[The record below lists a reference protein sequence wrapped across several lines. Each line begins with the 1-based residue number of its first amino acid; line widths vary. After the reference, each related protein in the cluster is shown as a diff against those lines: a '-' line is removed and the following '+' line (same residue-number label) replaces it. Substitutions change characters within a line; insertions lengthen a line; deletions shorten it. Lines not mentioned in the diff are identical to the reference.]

1 MLQRSFED
9 MGAPLHTV
17 PFCVLDL
24 ETTGASAA
32 TEAITEIGAV
42 KYVGG
47 QEVGRFQTL
56 VNPGRSVPPMITIL
70 TGITQVMLIEAPKIE
85 EAFPTFLEFLGDSVI
100 VGHNVRFDMSFLNA
114 AAIELGYGRLVNQ
127 VTDTLGLARRLVR
140 NDVRNLKLGTL
151 AAHFGSPVTPNHRAL
166 ADAEATAHVFHSLLE
181 RVGSLGVT
189 ALEDLLTLPT
199 ARGSSEYGKIAL
211 ANDLPRRPGVYF
223 FRDRRGEVFYVGK
236 AKNLRTRVRSYFY
249 GDTRK
254 SVTNM
259 LKELVAVDFAA
270 CATELEALVIEL
282 RLIHDHKPRYNR
294 KSKPPKSSHWVK
306 LTNESFPRLAL
317 VRTLKEDGL
326 MYLGPFRS
334 RRSAET
340 VMHAIWD
347 ALPIRRCTGRPG
359 SRSAPCGFAQ
369 LGVSACP
376 CDGNETA
383 EAYGAVVADLLRGV
397 NESPALLLQP
407 LRTRMME
414 HAIAQRYEEAAW
426 MRDRYQAL
434 ARAME
439 HRLQWQAMRRAGS
452 IWAEHKNGDHSLISL
467 GRHVGSWRGD
477 TTPLPMHDERA
488 TLAVTEVPATVL
500 ESEEARLVWKWLSEP
515 AVTITATSEK
525 ALLAVAVPPL
535 AA

>member
-1 MLQRSFED
+1 MQQRSFDD
-9 MGAPLHTV
+9 MGAPLQTV

-24 ETTGASAA
+24 ETTGGSPA

-47 QEVGRFQTL
+47 VEVGRFQSL
-56 VNPGRSVPPMITIL
+56 VNPGRAVPPMITIL
-70 TGITQVMLIEAPKIE
+70 TGITQVMLIEAPKIA
-85 EAFPTFLEFLGDSVI
+85 EAFPTFLEFLGDAVI

-114 AAIELGYGRLVNQ
+114 AAVELGYGRLVNQ

-181 RVGSLGVT
+181 RVGTLGVT

-199 ARGSSEYGKIAL
+199 ARGSSEYGKIEL
-211 ANDLPRRPGVYF
+211 ANQLPRHPGVYF

-259 LKELVAVDFAA
+259 LKELVEVDYAA
-270 CATELEALVIEL
+270 CATELEAEVTEL
-282 RLIHDHKPRYNR
+282 RLIHNHKPRYNKR
-294 KSKPPKSSHWVK
+294 SKPPRSSHWVK
-306 LTNESFPRLAL
+306 LTSEQFPRLSL

-334 RRSAET
+334 RRGAEM

-347 ALPIRRCTGRPG
+347 AIPIRRCIGRPG
-359 SRSAPCGFAQ
+359 SRVAPCGFAQ

-376 CDGNETA
+376 CDGNETP
-383 EAYGAVVADLLRGV
+383 EVYGAVVSDLIRGI
-397 NESPALLLQP
+397 NESPTLLLEP
-407 LRTRMME
+407 LRQRMID
-414 HAIAQRYEEAAW
+414 HVGLQRYEEAAW

-434 ARAME
+434 ARAIE
-439 HRLQWQAMRRAGS
+439 HRLQWQAMQRAGN
-452 IWAEHKNGDHSLISL
+452 IWAEHHNGDHSLIVHAS
-467 GRHVGSWRGD
+467 HASSWRGD
-477 TTPLPMHDERA
+477 ETPLPIHASSEEM
-488 TLAVTEVPATVL
+488 LVSEVPTSVL
-500 ESEEARLVWKWLSEP
+500 AAEEARLIWKWISSP
-515 AVTITATSEK
+515 AVTITATSDR
-525 ALLAVAVPPL
+525 ALLAVAVPQL